1 MINIAEVRWQFP
13 YLEETLYLNTA
24 ACGLSWSGQGKAAAA
39 FYDQMMAR
47 GYDGRD
53 DWRSL
58 AAEVQQQL
66 ASLMV
71 VEPEEISFVGSTT
84 EGLNLVTAALSVSA
98 GDRVVLAQDEFPSMQ
113 AAVRTLERK
122 GAKVCLIPIPDEER
136 RTETLCDA
144 ARGARFVGTS
154 HVQWHTGTK
163 VDIKRLGEVCRTE
176 GAILVVD
183 GVQALGATP
192 VNASGCDVYAAS
204 VFKWLLSGFG
214 LGILVVRGTIRNE
227 LTPCLRGY
235 FNPPPS
241 NELRYGHLNYPGL
254 CALKATLALLENI
267 GWKAIF
273 DRTAMLRQRLVAP
286 LADAGVEIVTPPGAA
301 AGILAVRAPDP
312 SKLVNELNQQG
323 VRIEAREGFIRISP
337 HFYNTEDEIDRF
349 CDLFLRL
356 NSRVQL

>member
-1 MINIAEVRWQFP
+1 MINIAEVRRQFP

-39 FYDQMMAR
+39 FYDRMMAR

-58 AAEVQQQL
+58 AGEVQHHL
-66 ASLMV
+66 ASLMA
-71 VEPEEISFVGSTT
+71 VEPNDISFVGSTT
-84 EGLNLVTAALSVSA
+84 EALNLVTAALSVSA

-122 GAKVCLIPIPDEER
+122 GARICLVPIPDEER

-163 VDIKRLGEVCRTE
+163 VDIQKLGEVCRKE
-176 GAILVVD
+176 GATLLVD

-192 VNASGCDVYAAS
+192 VNASGCDIYAAS

-214 LGILVVRGTIRNE
+214 LGILVVRDTVRDE
-227 LTPCLRGY
+227 LTPCMRGY
-235 FNPPPS
+235 FNHPPS
-241 NELRYGHLNYPGL
+241 KELRYGHLNYPGL
-254 CALKATLALLENI
+254 CALKATLAFLENI
-267 GWKAIF
+267 GWRAIF
-273 DRTAMLRQRLVAP
+273 ERTAMLRQRLVSP
-286 LADAGVEIVTPPGAA
+286 LADAEVEIVTPPDAA
-301 AGILAVRAPDP
+301 AGILAVRALDP
-312 SKLVNELNQQG
+312 SKLVNVLNQQG
-323 VRIEAREGFIRISP
+323 VRVEAREGFVRVSP

-349 CDLFLRL
+349 CDLFLQL
-356 NSRVQL
+356 NARVQL

>member
-1 MINIAEVRWQFP
+1 MINIAEVRRQFP

-66 ASLMV
+66 ASLMAV
-71 VEPEEISFVGSTT
+71 KPEEISFTGSTT
-84 EGLNLVTAALSVSA
+84 EGLNLVTAALLVST

-122 GAKVCLIPIPDEER
+122 GAEVCLIPIPDEER
-136 RTETLCDA
+136 RTETLCRA

-163 VDIKRLGEVCRTE
+163 VDIQMLGKVCRTE
-176 GAILVVD
+176 GAILLVD

-192 VNASGCDVYAAS
+192 VNASGCDIYAAS

-214 LGILVVRGTIRNE
+214 LGILVVRDTIRHE
-227 LTPCLRGY
+227 LTPSVRGY

-241 NELRYGHLNYPGL
+241 KELRYGHLNYPSL
-254 CALKATLALLENI
+254 CALKATLTFLEKL
-267 GWKAIF
+267 GWSPIF
-273 DRTAMLRQRLVAP
+273 ERTAVLRQRLVAP
-286 LADAGVEIVTPPGAA
+286 LADAGIEIVTPPSAA
-301 AGILAVRAPDP
+301 AGILAVRAPN
-312 SKLVNELNQQG
+312 SQNLVSALNQQG
-323 VRIEAREGFIRISP
+323 VRVEAREGFVRVSP

-349 CDLFLRL
+349 CDLFLQVDARM
-356 NSRVQL
+356 QL